1 MKRFTKLHSL
11 ITIFC
16 LLFSFSVHANELF
29 DSIRARDFEKVKSL
43 ITSGAF
49 DINFTENKYKWTP
62 LHVSLHSEETTEIS
76 KWLIESG
83 ADVHAQESTGQTPL
97 HFAVRKEGPEH
108 EKIIELLIASEAN
121 VDARDKRQSTP
132 LLVAVDYNNTN
143 AVELLINNSADT
155 NAQDA
160 QGFGPL
166 HIASRYGY
174 SDIISPLV
182 MGGARVDLKTPD
194 RETPITLARQAG
206 YTDIVVLLK
215 NLKRYKERMN
225 IINSGYIWK

>member
-1 MKRFTKLHSL
+1 MKFFKEVQSL
-11 ITIFC
+11 TTLFVF
-16 LLFSFSVHANELF
+16 LFSFSVHANELF

-43 ITSGAF
+43 ITSGTF
-49 DINFTENKYKWTP
+49 DIDFTEDKYKWTP
-62 LHVSLHSEETTEIS
+62 LHVSLYSEETTEIS

-108 EKIIELLIASEAN
+108 EMIIELLIASEAN
-121 VDARDKRQSTP
+121 VDARDKRQATP
-132 LLVAVDYNNTN
+132 LLIAVDYNNTN

-182 MGGARVDLKTPD
+182 MGGASVDLKTLAQ
-194 RETPITLARQAG
+194 ETPIALARQEG
-206 YTDIVVLLK
+206 HNDIVVLLK